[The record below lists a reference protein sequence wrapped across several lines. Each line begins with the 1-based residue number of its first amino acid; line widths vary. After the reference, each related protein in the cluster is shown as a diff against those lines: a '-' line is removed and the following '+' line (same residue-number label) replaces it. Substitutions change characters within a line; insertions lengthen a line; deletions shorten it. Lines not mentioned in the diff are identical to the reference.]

1 MEALT
6 SSMCKTGQNFAVT
19 LKIYLYGDS
28 KKKTKNKKPE
38 KKLVV
43 TFQCIFIN
51 HKLIKESVKI
61 HLI

>member
-1 MEALT
+1 MEDIT
-6 SSMCKTGQNFAVT
+6 PMCKTGQNFAVT
-19 LKIYLYGDS
+19 LKIHLCDNG
-28 KKKTKNKKPE
+28 KKKRQKKK

-43 TFQCIFIN
+43 TFLCIFIN